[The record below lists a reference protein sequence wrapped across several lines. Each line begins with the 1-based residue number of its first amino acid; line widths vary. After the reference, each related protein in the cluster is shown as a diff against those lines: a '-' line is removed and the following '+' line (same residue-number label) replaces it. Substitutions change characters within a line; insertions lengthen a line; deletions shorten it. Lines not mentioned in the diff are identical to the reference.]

1 MQTVVRESQEVDP
14 GNIAL
19 KIPRDRSESDI
30 QDSNKIAYVV
40 VLQII
45 TSLAAGILTQRR
57 VSL

>member
-1 MQTVVRESQEVDP
+1 MVRESQEVDP

-30 QDSNKIAYVV
+30 RDSNKIAYVV
-40 VLQII
+40 VLRII
-45 TSLAAGILTQRR
+45 TSLAAGIHTQRQ